1 MGNPRRFLPDMLQL
15 FLCWELLTTSFFH
28 KLLLGVDIKTHT
40 KKNKTLAKNVI
51 NHTSLEWCL
60 NKSSS

>member
-40 KKNKTLAKNVI
+40 KKKQNLSQKRDQPHVTRMVF
-51 NHTSLEWCL
+51 E
-60 NKSSS
+60 